1 MKISD
6 TIPGQI
12 VKLSTHCK
20 SGEVLRRI
28 HDTRTGK
35 ARFVML
41 DPYRGYATVK
51 ISRHVNCN
59 VITEK
64 EAWLSSSA
72 KRRALDEADAAR
84 LSK

>member
-12 VKLSTHCK
+12 VKLSSPCK
-20 SGEVLRRI
+20 AGEILRRI
-28 HDTRTGK
+28 HDTQKGN

-51 ISRHVNCN
+51 ISGNKKCK
-59 VITEK
+59 VISEK
-64 EAWLSSSA
+64 EAWLASAA
-72 KRRALDEADAAR
+72 KRRAIDEADSAR
-84 LSK
+84 LAK